1 MNAVPERAC
10 EGMSLKTI
18 IARAGRDSSD
28 AFYDVAEHVPLL
40 IATKGCVS
48 SERDSRNLCPES
60 PLPHS
65 PYELKLVARIVTR
78 CGESYRCIGTW
89 LACVFAPESANPLSI
104 SSPSSFLVP
113 CVPA

>member
-1 MNAVPERAC
+1 MNVVPERAC

-28 AFYDVAEHVPLL
+28 AFYDVAQHVPLL

-65 PYELKLVARIVTR
+65 PHEPKLVARIVTR

-89 LACVFAPESANPLSI
+89 LA
-104 SSPSSFLVP
+104 
-113 CVPA
+113 